1 MKEDTDTL
9 FPPRFMNILKDRLQQ
24 RMARADHP
32 LEELYIIMRT
42 VSTTLVL
49 SLSLYE
55 RVTNHTAALLQT
67 PCACRYRSECWP
79 PKRKC

>member
-49 SLSLYE
+49 SL
-55 RVTNHTAALLQT
+55 RVGH
-67 PCACRYRSECWP
+67 
-79 PKRKC
+79 